1 MNRLPFELQKTAPIS
16 ISGTLLETHILEIDA
31 MNYTAEVA
39 AGLRAPPPKNGI
51 TSACGVLSPG
61 DPIEASSDVERPSP
75 HTPTASH
82 VAKGAKRGMG

>member
-31 MNYTAEVA
+31 MNYTAEVVA
-39 AGLRAPPPKNGI
+39 RLLAPQTNCI